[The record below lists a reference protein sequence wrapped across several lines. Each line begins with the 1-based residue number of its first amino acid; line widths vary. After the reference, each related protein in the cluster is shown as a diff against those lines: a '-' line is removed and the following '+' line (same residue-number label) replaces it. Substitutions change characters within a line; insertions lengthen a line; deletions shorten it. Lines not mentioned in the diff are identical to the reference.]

1 MTTFQNFIGGA
12 WVAPASGAYFDNI
25 NPADTS
31 DRIGRFPRSGAED
44 VAQAVASAQR
54 GFARWRRTP
63 APARGG
69 RRAAPPGEAALG
81 GRHGLRHVL
90 RPGAREAPDAVAR
103 VGRVDVVEVGA
114 GGGRDPRAADEVL
127 EGRHEGGIYRSRARP
142 WRSILV

>member
-63 APARGG
+63 APARGD
-69 RRAAPPGEAALG
+69 
-81 GRHGLRHVL
+81 VL
-90 RPGAREAPDAVAR
+90 RR
-103 VGRVDVVEVGA
+103 VGELLGIVD
-114 GGGRDPRAADEVL
+114 GGEQGSKQP
-127 EGRHEGGIYRSRARP
+127 
-142 WRSILV
+142 